1 MLVRAIQV
9 NKYFGGNLVFDN
21 LDFEIKRGD
30 KIALIGEN
38 GSGKSTLFKILAGKQ
53 PPDSGTVVIPRGTS
67 IDYLEQEPQAKADDT
82 VLDMVMS
89 ADPKIVSLHK
99 QLQELEAHMGDPAV
113 TADPAQFQDIL
124 DKYGLI
130 QEQFDRGGGYNYE
143 AKIKSVLKGIGFS
156 EEQLSQPATKL
167 SGGEKKLIG
176 LAQLLVKEPDLLLLD
191 EPDNHLDI
199 KAKDWL
205 EQYIMSHD
213 GAVATISHDRYF
225 LDRFINHIFEL
236 EDGKIYEYHCN
247 YSGFREAKQ
256 RRLEKEAQLYEMQKR
271 ELKELEK
278 TARRLKLWASL
289 NLKFA
294 GRAQSKKRQLNARK
308 AELENTPKPILN
320 RNTVEL
326 EFGQE
331 ERSGKIALRLK
342 AVAMTYGTRQLYAP
356 FDLSI
361 HYGERIGLVGPNGSG
376 KTALFKLILGEEIP
390 TTGTVQLGARVKVGY
405 YSQEQETLDLRQTP
419 VDYVRSIQPMIDEKA
434 VALLKGRLLLDYDEC
449 FTPIGNLSGGQ
460 KSRLQLVGLGLKGIN
475 FLLLDEPTN
484 NLDIP
489 SMIVLEDALIDFEGT
504 ILVISH
510 DRYFLDQVVDKIVAI
525 ENGQIKEYLGN
536 FTDFYERTA
545 GKIDLGTLNMPKR
558 KS

>member
-67 IDYLEQEPQAKADDT
+67 IDYLEQEPQANPDDT

-113 TADPAQFQDIL
+113 TADPAQFQNIL

-130 QEQFDRGGGYNYE
+130 QEQFDRSGGYNYE

-308 AELENTPKPILN
+308 AELENTPKPTLN

>member
-1 MLVRAIQV
+1 MLVRATQV
-9 NKYFGGNLVFDN
+9 HKYFGGNLIFDN
-21 LDFEIKRGD
+21 LDFEINKGD

-38 GSGKSTLFKILAGKQ
+38 GSGKSTLFKILAGKL

-67 IDYLEQEPQAKADDT
+67 IDYLEQEPKAKPGDT
-82 VLDMVMS
+82 VMDMMMS
-89 ADPKIVSLHK
+89 ADPEIVNLHK
-99 QLQELEAHMGDPAV
+99 QLQEFEAQMGDPTI
-113 TADPAQFQDIL
+113 TADPDLFQDLL
-124 DKYGLI
+124 DKYGVV
-130 QEQFDRGGGYNYE
+130 QNQFERVGGYDYE

-156 EEQLSQPATKL
+156 EEQLGQPASKL

-256 RRLEKEAQLYEMQKR
+256 QRLEKEAQLYEMQKR

-294 GRAQSKKRQLNARK
+294 GRAQSKKRQLNVRK

-331 ERSGKIALRLK
+331 NRSGKIALRLK
-342 AVAMTYGTRQLYAP
+342 EVSMTYGSRQLYAP

-361 HYGERIGLVGPNGSG
+361 QYGERIGLAGPNGSG
-376 KTALFKLILGEEIP
+376 KTSLFKLILGEEQP

-405 YSQEQETLDLRQTP
+405 YSQEQETLDPRQTP

-449 FTPIGNLSGGQ
+449 FTPMGSLSGGQ

-489 SMIVLEDALIDFEGT
+489 SMMVLEDALLDFDGT

-510 DRYFLDQVVDKIVAI
+510 DRYFLDQIVDKIVAI
-525 ENGQIKEYLGN
+525 ENGQIKEYPGN

-545 GKIDLGTLNMPKR
+545 GKVDLGRLNMPGR
-558 KS
+558 KG

>member
-1 MLVRAIQV
+1 MLVRATQV
-9 NKYFGGNLVFDN
+9 NKYFGGNLIFDK
-21 LDFEIKRGD
+21 LDFEIKKGD

-67 IDYLEQEPQAKADDT
+67 IDYLEQEPKADPDDT
-82 VLDMVMS
+82 VLDMVMR
-89 ADPKIVSLHK
+89 ADPQIVSLHK
-99 QLQELEAHMGDPAV
+99 QLQELEAQMGDPDV
-113 TADPAQFQDIL
+113 TSDPELFQELL
-124 DKYGLI
+124 DKYGI
-130 QEQFDRGGGYNYE
+130 AQEQFDQAGGYNYE
-143 AKIKSVLKGIGFS
+143 SKIKSVLKGIGFS
-156 EEQLSQPATKL
+156 EEQLGQPATKL

-199 KAKDWL
+199 KSKDWL
-205 EQYIMSHD
+205 EQYIIAHD

-294 GRAQSKKRQLNARK
+294 GRAQSKKRQLNVRK

-342 AVAMTYGTRQLYAP
+342 DISMTYGTRQLYAP
-356 FDLSI
+356 FDLTI
-361 HYGERIGLVGPNGSG
+361 QYGERIGLAGPNGSG
-376 KTALFKLILGEEIP
+376 KTSLFKLILGEEEP

-434 VALLKGRLLLDYDEC
+434 VALLRGRMLLDYDEC

-489 SMIVLEDALIDFEGT
+489 SMIVLEDALMDFEGT

-525 ENGQIKEYLGN
+525 ENGQIKEYPGN

-545 GKIDLGTLNMPKR
+545 GKVDLGTLSMPKL

>member
-1 MLVRAIQV
+1 MLVRATQV

-21 LDFEIKRGD
+21 LDFEIKKGD

-53 PPDSGTVVIPRGTS
+53 PPDSGTVVIPKGIS
-67 IDYLEQEPQAKADDT
+67 IDYLEQEPKANPDDT
-82 VLDMVMS
+82 VMDMVMS

-99 QLQELEAHMGDPAV
+99 QLQELEAQMGDPEI
-113 TADPAQFQDIL
+113 TSNPDLFQDIL
-124 DKYGLI
+124 DKYGVI
-130 QEQFDRGGGYNYE
+130 QDQFDQAGGYNYE
-143 AKIKSVLKGIGFS
+143 SKIKSVLKGIGFS
-156 EEQLSQPATKL
+156 EEQLGQPAIKL

-205 EQYIMSHD
+205 EQYIMAHD

-294 GRAQSKKRQLNARK
+294 GRAQSKKRLLNVRK

-331 ERSGKIALRLK
+331 TRSGKIALRLK
-342 AVAMTYGTRQLYAP
+342 DVSMSYGNRQLYAP

-361 HYGERIGLVGPNGSG
+361 QYGERIGLAGPNGSG
-376 KTALFKLILGEEIP
+376 KTSLFKLILGEEKP

-449 FTPIGNLSGGQ
+449 FTPMGNLSGGQ

-489 SMIVLEDALIDFEGT
+489 SMIVLEDALMDFEGT

-525 ENGQIKEYLGN
+525 ENGQLKEYPGN

-545 GKIDLGTLNMPKR
+545 GKVDLGTLNMPKR

>member
-1 MLVRAIQV
+1 MLVRATQV

-21 LDFEIKRGD
+21 LDFEIKKGD

-53 PPDSGTVVIPRGTS
+53 PPDSGTVVVPRGTT
-67 IDYLEQEPQAKADDT
+67 IDYLEQEPHAKPGES
-82 VLDMVMS
+82 VMDLVMG

-99 QLQELEAHMGDPAV
+99 RVQELEAQMGDPDV
-113 TADPAQFQDIL
+113 YSDPDLFQNVL
-124 DKYGLI
+124 DEYGLV
-130 QEQFDRGGGYNYE
+130 QEQFEQAGGYDYE
-143 AKIKSVLKGIGFS
+143 AKIRSVLRGIGFT
-156 EEQLSQPATKL
+156 EERLTQPASRL

-176 LAQLLVKEPDLLLLD
+176 LARLLVKEPDLLLLD
-191 EPDNHLDI
+191 EPDNHLDL
-199 KAKDWL
+199 KAKEWL
-205 EQYIMSHD
+205 EQYILNHD

-256 RRLEKEAQLYEMQKR
+256 RRLEKEAQLYAMQKR

-294 GRAQSKKRQLNARK
+294 GRAQSKKRQLNVRK
-308 AELENTPKPILN
+308 AELENAPKPILN

-331 ERSGKIALRLK
+331 ERSGKMALRLK
-342 AVAMTYGTRQLYAP
+342 NVSMTYGERQLYAP

-361 HYGERIGLVGPNGSG
+361 QYGERIGLAGPNGSG
-376 KTALFKLILGEEIP
+376 KTSLFKIILGEETP

-405 YSQEQETLDLRQTP
+405 YSQEQETLDLKQTP
-419 VDYVRSIQPMIDEKA
+419 VDYIRAIKPMVDEQA

-449 FTPIGNLSGGQ
+449 FTPMGNLSGGQ

-489 SMIVLEDALIDFEGT
+489 SMIVLEDALLDFEGT

-510 DRYFLDQVVDKIVAI
+510 DRYFLDQIVDKIVAI
-525 ENGQIKEYLGN
+525 ENGQVKEYPGS

-545 GKIDLGTLNMPKR
+545 GKVDLGTLSLPAQR
-558 KS
+558 A